1 MPSGNFGDLTAGLL
15 AKSLGL
21 PVKRFIA
28 ATNVNDTVPR
38 FLHDGQWSPKATQ
51 ATLSNAMD
59 VSQPNNWPRVEELFR
74 RKIWQLKELGYAAVD
89 DETTQQTMR
98 ELKELGYTSEPH
110 AAVAYRALRDQL
122 HQANM
127 ACSSAPRIRRN
138 LKRAWKRFSVKRW
151 ICQKSWQN
159 VLIYPCFRII
169 CPPILLRCVN

>member
-1 MPSGNFGDLTAGLL
+1 M
-15 AKSLGL
+15 
-21 PVKRFIA
+21 KRFIA

-122 HQANM
+122 NRANM

-159 VLIYPCFRII
+159 VLIYPCFHII

>member
-1 MPSGNFGDLTAGLL
+1 MIL

-122 HQANM
+122 HPGEYGLFLGTAHP
-127 ACSSAPRIRRN
+127 AKFKESVERILSLDLPLPEALDKHNKLPLLSDEMDDDFAQLRAYL
-138 LKRAWKRFSVKRW
+138 LK
-151 ICQKSWQN
+151 
-159 VLIYPCFRII
+159 
-169 CPPILLRCVN
+169 